1 MNTERIDQTV
11 RISLMLGYHR
21 VIIDTSLHFDGADD
35 VCIVTWERGGE
46 RLEFAFTTEGLDQ
59 ATWNTAPL
67 GTMLFVLIDTRLP

>member
-11 RISLMLGYHR
+11 RISLMIGYRR

-35 VCIVTWERGGE
+35 ICIVTWERGGA

-59 ATWNTAPL
+59 ATFDNEPL
-67 GTMLFVLIDTRLP
+67 ATSLITVTYS